1 MVRRLTLWKQ
11 NSFSKAL
18 VCLFSS
24 SMRTGQTLE
33 QVPLSHLFS
42 QFRGLNATRRERKK
56 KIHAVNNALRGL
68 GSSDGTQWPI
78 FREEGGGDTTQ
89 LMCCKL
95 KCASERACGDVL
107 YPSSSIVCIMLFAG
121 AFFAQVIQQK
131 RSSTTV
137 LLADA
142 QKDLLL
148 PFMELKTAVRFFSL
162 SLSNAGGHSFFALI
176 PGFCPS

>member
-1 MVRRLTLWKQ
+1 
-11 NSFSKAL
+11 
-18 VCLFSS
+18 
-24 SMRTGQTLE
+24 
-33 QVPLSHLFS
+33 
-42 QFRGLNATRRERKK
+42 
-56 KIHAVNNALRGL
+56 
-68 GSSDGTQWPI
+68 
-78 FREEGGGDTTQ
+78 
-89 LMCCKL
+89 MCCKL

-148 PFMELKTAVRFFSL
+148 PFMELKTAVRFFFSISL
-162 SLSNAGGHSFFALI
+162 ERRGSFVFCIDPRFLPLVKILHCCHYFIADIASYLPIFVSADLNVGQTPFVQKQEARATLLSGGKEECSCVMKSA
-176 PGFCPS
+176 